1 MKCIAS
7 VASVATLGLLA
18 GCAVAPT
25 APSVLVMPG
34 AQKSVAQFD
43 TDNAACQQRAGA
55 YVAPQVDA
63 ANTQAAGSAVV
74 GTAIGAAL
82 GALMGSGYYYNN
94 SAAAWGA
101 GTGLMMGSAV
111 GSSQSQAANFGLQQ
125 HYDQAYLQCMFQRG
139 NQVPGQVVYRR
150 AVPAVR
156 PAPPSYP
163 PPGYPAPSTPPPSI
177 PPPNTPPPV

>member
-1 MKCIAS
+1 MKHIAS
-7 VASVATLGLLA
+7 AAAVAALGLLA

-34 AQKSVAQFD
+34 TQKSSAQFD
-43 TDNAACQQRAGA
+43 ADNASCLQRASS

-63 ANTQAAGSAVV
+63 ANTQAAGTALVS
-74 GTAIGAAL
+74 TAIGAAV

-101 GTGLMMGSAV
+101 GTGLMVGSAV
-111 GSSQSQAANFGLQQ
+111 GSGQSQAATYGLQQ
-125 HYDQAYLQCMFQRG
+125 RYDNAYAQCMVQRG
-139 NQVPGQVVYRR
+139 NQLPGQMVYRR
-150 AVPAVR
+150 APPAAPVSR
-156 PAPPSYP
+156 PAPPAYP
-163 PPGYPAPSTPPPSI
+163 PPGYPAPSI